1 MEVELSSEQVQL
13 QDGVQRLLHDSY
25 GFEQRQ
31 KYARTAPGW
40 SSEVWR
46 QYGEMGLHAI
56 AIPSEFGGLDGGAA
70 ELLPVLQAM
79 GKALVLEPFI
89 PSSVLGACALAAG
102 TGKALKDQL
111 LESVATG
118 EHRLAFAHEEPPLS
132 LFDAA
137 VHAQRSDGRWKLT
150 GKKVSVLQAR
160 DANSLVVSARAAA
173 GEHGIGLF
181 LVAADAPGLQRH
193 DYLLLDQRSAS
204 DISLDGVAATEIAA
218 PSPQA
223 THAIRR
229 TLAFGT
235 AALVA
240 EAAGAARAAL
250 EATTSYLATRR
261 QFGRALSEFQALR
274 HRAAD
279 MLVSVETV
287 EAMAFLAA
295 IAVDQPESMHEAER
309 DLASAK
315 LLAGRHGRWVCEQ
328 AIQLHGAIGMTD
340 EYVVGHYLQRL
351 AVIDALL
358 GNEDVQLDRLAHI
371 ARGEKEPIHG

>member
-13 QDGVQRLLHDSY
+13 QDGVRRLLDDSY

-31 KYARTAPGW
+31 KYSRTASGW
-40 SSEVWR
+40 SSEAWR

-70 ELLPVLQAM
+70 ELLPVLLAM

-89 PSSVLGACALAAG
+89 PSSVLGASALAAS
-102 TGKALKDQL
+102 TNKALKERL
-111 LESVATG
+111 LESVASG

-132 LFDAA
+132 LADAA
-137 VHAQRSDGRWKLT
+137 VQAQRSDGGWKLT
-150 GKKVSVLQAR
+150 GTKVSVLQAR

-181 LVAADAPGLQRH
+181 LVAAGEPGLRRH

-204 DISLDGVAATEIAA
+204 DISLNGVPASEIVA

-223 THAIRR
+223 THVIRR

-240 EAAGAARAAL
+240 EAAGAMRAAL
-250 EATTSYLATRR
+250 EATTSYLATRK

-287 EAMAFLAA
+287 EGMAYLAA
-295 IAVDQPESMHEAER
+295 IAVDQPASTQEAER

-340 EYVVGHYLQRL
+340 EYVIGHYLQRL

-358 GNEDVQLDRLAHI
+358 GNEDVQLDRLAQI
-371 ARGEKEPIHG
+371 ARDTEETTHG